1 MSREYK
7 SDVFSML
14 LEDKK
19 NALEVY
25 NALNNTNYADP
36 EEVEIVK
43 LEKGVSLTIRND
55 ASFIID
61 MNISFYEHQS
71 TYSPNLPLRN
81 LIYLANTLEEWLKE
95 NKRDLFSTR
104 RIKIPTPY
112 FVVFYNG
119 LQKRPEYEELRLSQ
133 SFYHETET
141 PQLELIC
148 RIYNI
153 NPHQNTTIKEKSP
166 VLSGY
171 TSFVEKVRTY
181 QNENRNVD
189 EAVELAI
196 EDCIREHIL
205 EDFFRKRKDEVKK
218 VTHLDYTW
226 EKREKLIRKEEYEDG
241 KADGRVSGIAE
252 SIIKLLENQ
261 GKISEEL
268 QTRIMAEK
276 DLQVLSKWLK
286 LAARVDSIDVFRE
299 RM

>member
-1 MSREYK
+1 MNREYK

-25 NALNNTNYADP
+25 NALNNTDYKDP

-71 TYSPNLPLRN
+71 TYSENLALRN
-81 LIYLANTLEEWLKE
+81 LIYLANTLENWLKE
-95 NKRDLFSTR
+95 NKRDLFGSR
-104 RIKIPTPY
+104 QIKIPTPY

-119 LQKRPEYEELRLSQ
+119 LQKRPEYEEMRLSK
-133 SFYHETET
+133 SFYHETKN

-153 NPHQNTTIKEKSP
+153 NPNQNTTIKEKSQ
-166 VLSGY
+166 VLDGY
-171 TSFVEKVRTY
+171 TYFVEKVRY
-181 QNENRNVD
+181 YRNQNRNLD
-189 EAVELAI
+189 EAVEFAI

-205 EDFFRKRKDEVKK
+205 EEFFRERKDEVKK
-218 VTHLDYTW
+218 MTHLDYTW
-226 EKREKLIRKEEYEDG
+226 EAREKMIRKEEYEMG
-241 KADGRVSGIAE
+241 VEFGLERGMEQGMERGMQQGIEQKAVQVYQNCLARGMSKEDAIAISGVNPAGI
-252 SIIKLLENQ
+252 
-261 GKISEEL
+261 
-268 QTRIMAEK
+268 
-276 DLQVLSKWLK
+276 LSRK
-286 LAARVDSIDVFRE
+286 
-299 RM
+299 

>member
-1 MSREYK
+1 MNREYK

-25 NALNNTNYADP
+25 NALNNTDYKDP

-71 TYSPNLPLRN
+71 TYSENLALRN
-81 LIYLANTLEEWLKE
+81 LIYLANTLENWLKE
-95 NKRDLFSTR
+95 NKRDLFGSR
-104 RIKIPTPY
+104 QIKIPTPY

-119 LQKRPEYEELRLSQ
+119 LQKRPEYEEMRLSK
-133 SFYHETET
+133 SFYHETEN

-153 NPHQNTTIKEKSP
+153 NPEQNKTIKEKSQ
-166 VLSGY
+166 VLDGY
-171 TSFVEKVRTY
+171 TCFVEKVRYY
-181 QNENRNVD
+181 QNQKRNLD

-205 EDFFRKRKDEVKK
+205 EEFFRERRDEVKK
-218 VTHLDYTW
+218 MTHLDYTW
-226 EKREKLIRKEEYEDG
+226 EEREKMIRKEEYEMG
-241 KADGRVSGIAE
+241 VEFGLERGMQQGIEQKAVQVYQNCLARGMSKEDAIAISGVNPAGILPR
-252 SIIKLLENQ
+252 K
-261 GKISEEL
+261 
-268 QTRIMAEK
+268 
-276 DLQVLSKWLK
+276 
-286 LAARVDSIDVFRE
+286 
-299 RM
+299 

>member
-1 MSREYK
+1 M
-7 SDVFSML
+7 
-14 LEDKK
+14 
-19 NALEVY
+19 
-25 NALNNTNYADP
+25 
-36 EEVEIVK
+36 
-43 LEKGVSLTIRND
+43 
-55 ASFIID
+55 
-61 MNISFYEHQS
+61 
-71 TYSPNLPLRN
+71 
-81 LIYLANTLEEWLKE
+81 
-95 NKRDLFSTR
+95 
-104 RIKIPTPY
+104 
-112 FVVFYNG
+112 VFYNG

-226 EKREKLIRKEEYEDG
+226 EQREKLIRREEYEQGVEFGIERGLERGIERGIEQGIDL
-241 KADGRVSGIAE
+241 KALQVYQSCLDRGMPEEDAVAISGVNPADIRGSARAREEILTVLKDKDKTIAE
-252 SIIKLLENQ
+252 SISEIERLRAEILRLKENQ
-261 GKISEEL
+261 
-268 QTRIMAEK
+268 
-276 DLQVLSKWLK
+276 
-286 LAARVDSIDVFRE
+286 
-299 RM
+299 

>member
-81 LIYLANTLEEWLKE
+81 LIYLANTLEEWLKK
-95 NKRDLFSTR
+95 NTRDLFSTR

-153 NPHQNTTIKEKSP
+153 TPHQNTTIKEKSP

-226 EKREKLIRKEEYEDG
+226 EQREKLIRREEYEQG
-241 KADGRVSGIAE
+241 VEFGIERGIERGIEQKALQVYQSCLDRGM
-252 SIIKLLENQ
+252 
-261 GKISEEL
+261 SEEDAVAISGVNPANI
-268 QTRIMAEK
+268 RG
-276 DLQVLSKWLK
+276 S
-286 LAARVDSIDVFRE
+286 ARARE
-299 RM
+299 HI

>member
-1 MSREYK
+1 M
-7 SDVFSML
+7 
-14 LEDKK
+14 
-19 NALEVY
+19 
-25 NALNNTNYADP
+25 
-36 EEVEIVK
+36 
-43 LEKGVSLTIRND
+43 
-55 ASFIID
+55 
-61 MNISFYEHQS
+61 
-71 TYSPNLPLRN
+71 
-81 LIYLANTLEEWLKE
+81 
-95 NKRDLFSTR
+95 
-104 RIKIPTPY
+104 
-112 FVVFYNG
+112 VFYNG

-226 EKREKLIRKEEYEDG
+226 EQREKLIRREEYEQG
-241 KADGRVSGIAE
+241 VEFGIERGIERGIEQGIERGIEQGIERGIEQKALQVYQSCLDRGM
-252 SIIKLLENQ
+252 
-261 GKISEEL
+261 SEEDAVAISGVNPANI
-268 QTRIMAEK
+268 RGR
-276 DLQVLSKWLK
+276 
-286 LAARVDSIDVFRE
+286 ARARE
-299 RM
+299 HI

>member
-1 MSREYK
+1 MYRASGGA
-7 SDVFSML
+7 
-14 LEDKK
+14 
-19 NALEVY
+19 NHGTA
-25 NALNNTNYADP
+25 
-36 EEVEIVK
+36 EVEIVK

-189 EAVELAI
+189 EAVDLAI

-226 EKREKLIRKEEYEDG
+226 EQREKLIRREEYEQGVEFGIERGIEQGIEQGIERGIEQGIERGIERGIEQGIDL
-241 KADGRVSGIAE
+241 KALQVYQRCLDRGM
-252 SIIKLLENQ
+252 
-261 GKISEEL
+261 SEEDAVAISGVNPANI
-268 QTRIMAEK
+268 R
-276 DLQVLSKWLK
+276 DS
-286 LAARVDSIDVFRE
+286 ARARE
-299 RM
+299 HI